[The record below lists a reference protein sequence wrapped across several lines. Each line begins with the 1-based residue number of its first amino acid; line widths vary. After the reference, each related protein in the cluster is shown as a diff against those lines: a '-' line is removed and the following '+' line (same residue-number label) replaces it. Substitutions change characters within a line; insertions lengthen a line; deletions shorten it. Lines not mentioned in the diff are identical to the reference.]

1 MSYEIE
7 TRGRYRDEW
16 TNDIGYDNEFA
27 SEADAREMIEELK
40 TLGEDWA
47 AAEYRVRGVAV
58 GASLTGDDVSKWLG
72 IDGDDPGFLRD
83 VIAEMITGDYSVDQA
98 RSDYLVVMRRV
109 IA

>member
-7 TRGRYRDEW
+7 TRGRYREW
-16 TNDIGYDNEFA
+16 SNDTGDDNSFA
-27 SEADAREMIEELK
+27 SEAEAWTMIEELK

-47 AAEYRVRGVAV
+47 AAEYRVVAV

-98 RSDYLVVMRRV
+98 RSDYLVVMRRGGV
-109 IA
+109 TA